1 MEKVLITGASGLL
14 GGKLVNVLSK
24 LYEVIPT
31 HRTEALHPNSI
42 RMNISDKDEVFKALS
57 QLNPDTV
64 IHTAAET
71 NVDKCETNKEWAWN
85 VNAAGTRN
93 IAEACSKI
101 GAKLVYI
108 STDYVFD
115 GQKGLYSEED
125 EANPI
130 NYYGVTKLKG
140 EDFVKQLCEDFI
152 ITRTSVLYGWHHKKL
167 NFATWVI
174 DSLKNRRR
182 ISVAEDHYNSPT
194 LADDLAEMIRRLVR
208 SNASGV
214 YHTAGGQRVSRYNL
228 ALKIAQIFE
237 LDTSLLE
244 PVKMVD
250 LKAWL
255 AKRPRDS
262 SLSVE
267 KIRKEVGIEPL
278 SLDEA
283 LRKMR
288 VSEKQVH
295 EIRLLKFKGDTSTCG
310 AYERCNPPRWQG
322 H

>member
-31 HRTEALHPNSI
+31 HHTEALHPNSI
-42 RMNISDKDEVFKALS
+42 RMNISDRDEVFNVLS
-57 QLNPDTV
+57 QLHPDTV

-140 EDFVKQLCEDFI
+140 EEFVKQFCEDFI

-174 DSLKNRRR
+174 DSLRSRRR

-194 LADDLAEMIRRLVR
+194 LADDLAEMIRRLAR
-208 SNASGV
+208 SNASEV

-228 ALKIAQIFE
+228 ALKIAEIFD
-237 LDTSLLE
+237 LDRSFLE
-244 PVKMVD
+244 PVKMSN
-250 LKAWL
+250 LKAWV

-262 SLSVE
+262 SLSLE

-283 LRKMR
+283 LKKMR
-288 VSEKQVH
+288 VSKKQ
-295 EIRLLKFKGDTSTCG
+295 G
-310 AYERCNPPRWQG
+310 P
-322 H
+322 

>member
-31 HRTEALHPNSI
+31 HHTEALHPNSI
-42 RMNISDKDEVFKALS
+42 RMNISDRDEVFNVLS
-57 QLNPDTV
+57 QLHPDTV

-115 GQKGLYSEED
+115 GEKGLYSEED

-140 EDFVKQLCEDFI
+140 EDFVKQFCEDFI

-174 DSLKNRRR
+174 DSLRSRRR

-194 LADDLAEMIRRLVR
+194 LADDLAEMIRRLAR
-208 SNASGV
+208 SNASEV

-228 ALKIAQIFE
+228 ALKIAEIFD
-237 LDTSLLE
+237 LNTSFLE
-244 PVKMVD
+244 PVKMSN
-250 LKAWL
+250 LKAWV

-262 SLSVE
+262 SLSLE

-283 LRKMR
+283 LKKMR
-288 VSEKQVH
+288 VSKKQ
-295 EIRLLKFKGDTSTCG
+295 G
-310 AYERCNPPRWQG
+310 P
-322 H
+322 

>member
-1 MEKVLITGASGLL
+1 LEKVLITGASGLL

-31 HRTEALHPNSI
+31 HHTEALHPNSI
-42 RMNISDKDEVFKALS
+42 RMNISDRDEVFNVLS
-57 QLNPDTV
+57 QLHPDTV

-115 GQKGLYSEED
+115 GEKGLYSEED

-140 EDFVKQLCEDFI
+140 EDFVKQFCEDFI

-174 DSLKNRRR
+174 DSLRSRRR

-194 LADDLAEMIRRLVR
+194 LADDLAEMIRRLAR
-208 SNASGV
+208 SNASEV

-228 ALKIAQIFE
+228 ALKIAEIFD
-237 LDTSLLE
+237 LNTSFLE
-244 PVKMVD
+244 PVKMSN
-250 LKAWL
+250 LKAWV

-262 SLSVE
+262 SLSLE

-283 LRKMR
+283 LKKMR
-288 VSEKQVH
+288 VSKKQ
-295 EIRLLKFKGDTSTCG
+295 G
-310 AYERCNPPRWQG
+310 P
-322 H
+322 

>member
-1 MEKVLITGASGLL
+1 LEKVLITGASGLL

-31 HRTEALHPNSI
+31 HHTEALHPNSI
-42 RMNISDKDEVFKALS
+42 RMNISDRDEVFNVLS
-57 QLNPDTV
+57 QLHPDTV

-101 GAKLVYI
+101 DAKLVYI

-140 EDFVKQLCEDFI
+140 EEFVKQFCEDFI

-174 DSLKNRRR
+174 DSLRSRRR

-194 LADDLAEMIRRLVR
+194 LADDLAEMIRRLAR
-208 SNASGV
+208 SNASEV

-228 ALKIAQIFE
+228 ALKIAEIFD
-237 LDTSLLE
+237 LNTSFLE
-244 PVKMVD
+244 PVKMSN
-250 LKAWL
+250 LKAWV

-262 SLSVE
+262 SLSLE

-283 LRKMR
+283 LKKMR
-288 VSEKQVH
+288 VSKKQ
-295 EIRLLKFKGDTSTCG
+295 G
-310 AYERCNPPRWQG
+310 P
-322 H
+322 

>member
-42 RMNISDKDEVFKALS
+42 RMNISDRDEVFNVLS
-57 QLNPDTV
+57 QLHPDTV

-115 GQKGLYSEED
+115 GEKGLYSEED

-140 EDFVKQLCEDFI
+140 EDFVKQFCEDFI

-174 DSLKNRRR
+174 DSLRSRRR

-228 ALKIAQIFE
+228 ALKIAEIFD
-237 LDTSLLE
+237 LNTSFLE
-244 PVKMVD
+244 PVKMSN
-250 LKAWL
+250 LKAWV

-262 SLSVE
+262 SLSLE

-283 LRKMR
+283 LKKMR
-288 VSEKQVH
+288 VSKKQ
-295 EIRLLKFKGDTSTCG
+295 G
-310 AYERCNPPRWQG
+310 P
-322 H
+322 

>member
-1 MEKVLITGASGLL
+1 
-14 GGKLVNVLSK
+14 
-24 LYEVIPT
+24 
-31 HRTEALHPNSI
+31 
-42 RMNISDKDEVFKALS
+42 MNISDRDEVFNVLS
-57 QLNPDTV
+57 QLHPDTV

-115 GQKGLYSEED
+115 GEKGLYSEED

-140 EDFVKQLCEDFI
+140 EDFVKQFCEDFI

-174 DSLKNRRR
+174 DSLRSRRR

-194 LADDLAEMIRRLVR
+194 LADDLAEMIRRLAR
-208 SNASGV
+208 SNASEV

-228 ALKIAQIFE
+228 ALKIAEIFD
-237 LDTSLLE
+237 LNTSFLE
-244 PVKMVD
+244 PVKMSN
-250 LKAWL
+250 LKAWV

-262 SLSVE
+262 SLSLE

-283 LRKMR
+283 LKKMR
-288 VSEKQVH
+288 VSKKQ
-295 EIRLLKFKGDTSTCG
+295 G
-310 AYERCNPPRWQG
+310 P
-322 H
+322 